1 MSIISG
7 KTEISHRREESTI
20 YNTMKINGGI
30 PLSGTVKTQG
40 AKNAALPVMAV
51 CLLLRGETLTLDN
64 VPDLYDIN
72 TMIETLE
79 SLGVTVEVKRDE
91 NSSQVIFHTPEE
103 LKWEVSE
110 TLARKMRA
118 SSLVLGPLLANCG
131 RVSLP
136 LPGGCSIGSRP
147 IDLHLKGLKQMGA
160 EIEIQNGVVHAS
172 IKGKLR
178 GRRIYLDFPS
188 VGATENL
195 MMAASLAQGET
206 IIENV
211 AREPEIDN
219 LAQVLRCVGVTV
231 ETEGAGGVRII
242 GIDKAHS
249 GRERVIPDRIEAST
263 YILAGV
269 MTNGHIKVEDL
280 VPSHIDAILA
290 KLEEAGAKFSVKKN
304 SVEIFPSK
312 KRLHP
317 VSVKTLPYPGFP
329 TDSQPQM
336 AAALSLARGVS
347 TIEESVF
354 QARFL
359 YAQELNRMGA
369 DIQISRDVA
378 IIRGVEG
385 LQGAGV
391 KATDLRAGAALII
404 AGLSAKGETRVDD
417 MIHVWRGYEAIDKK
431 LRGLG
436 ARVEL
441 I

>member
-1 MSIISG
+1 
-7 KTEISHRREESTI
+7 
-20 YNTMKINGGI
+20 MKINGGI
-30 PLSGTVKTQG
+30 PLKGTIKTQG

-51 CLLLRGETLTLDN
+51 CLLLRGQTLTLDN

-72 TMIETLE
+72 TMIALIED
-79 SLGVTVEVKRDE
+79 LGVRAEIIRDE
-91 NSSQVIFHTPEE
+91 KTSQVIFHVPEE
-103 LKWEVSE
+103 IKYEVSE
-110 TLARKMRA
+110 SLARKMRG
-118 SSLVLGPLLANCG
+118 SSLLLGPVLASCG
-131 RVSLP
+131 KVSLP
-136 LPGGCSIGSRP
+136 LPGGCSIGARP

-160 EIEIQNGVVHAS
+160 DIEIQNGVVHAS
-172 IKGKLR
+172 VKGRLR

-206 IIENV
+206 IIENI

-219 LAQVLRCVGVTV
+219 LAAALKCIGVPI
-231 ETEGAGGVRII
+231 ELEGTGGVRIQ
-242 GIDKAHS
+242 GIESCHS
-249 GRERVIPDRIEAST
+249 GHERVIPDRIEACT

-269 MTNGHIKVEDL
+269 MTNGHIKIEDI

-290 KLEEAGAKFSVKKN
+290 KLEEAGAKFSVKR
-304 SVEIFPSK
+304 SVIEIFPAK

-317 VSVKTLPYPGFP
+317 ISVKTMPYPGFP

-336 AAALSLARGVS
+336 GAALSIARGVS

-378 IIRGVEG
+378 IIRGVER
-385 LQGAGV
+385 LQGANV

-404 AGLSAKGETRVDD
+404 AGLSAEGETVVDD
-417 MIHVWRGYEAIDKK
+417 MVHVWRGYEAIDKK
-431 LRGLG
+431 LKALG
-436 ARVEL
+436 AKVEL
-441 I
+441 V

>member
-1 MSIISG
+1 MLNERIRKGERNI
-7 KTEISHRREESTI
+7 E
-20 YNTMKINGGI
+20 NTMKINGGI
-30 PLSGTVKTQG
+30 PLNGTIKTQG

-51 CLLLRGETLTLDN
+51 CLLLRGQTLTLDN

-72 TMIETLE
+72 TMTALIED
-79 SLGVTVEVKRDE
+79 LGVHAEIIRDE
-91 NSSQVIFHTPEE
+91 NKSQVIFHVPDEI
-103 LKWEVSE
+103 KYEVSE
-110 TLARKMRA
+110 NLARKMRG
-118 SSLVLGPLLANCG
+118 SSLLLGPVLASCG
-131 RVSLP
+131 KVSLP
-136 LPGGCSIGSRP
+136 LPGGCSIGARP

-160 EIEIQNGVVHAS
+160 DIEIQNGVVHAS
-172 IKGKLR
+172 VKGRLR

-206 IIENV
+206 MIENI

-219 LAQVLRCVGVTV
+219 LAAALKCIGVPV
-231 ETEGAGGVRII
+231 ELEGTGGVRIQ
-242 GIDKAHS
+242 GIESCHS
-249 GRERVIPDRIEAST
+249 GHERVIPDRIEACT

-269 MTNGHIKVEDL
+269 MTNGHIKIEDI

-290 KLEEAGAKFSVKKN
+290 KLEEAGAKFSVRRN
-304 SVEIFPSK
+304 VIEIFPSK

-317 VSVKTLPYPGFP
+317 ISVKTMPYPGFP

-336 AAALSLARGVS
+336 GAALSIARGVS

-378 IIRGVEG
+378 IIRGVER
-385 LQGAGV
+385 LQGANV

-404 AGLSAKGETRVDD
+404 AGLSAEGETVVED
-417 MIHVWRGYEAIDKK
+417 MVHVWRGYEAIDKK
-431 LRGLG
+431 LKALG
-436 ARVEL
+436 AQVEL

>member
-1 MSIISG
+1 M
-7 KTEISHRREESTI
+7 TI
-20 YNTMKINGGI
+20 ENIMKINGGI
-30 PLSGTVKTQG
+30 PLKGTIKTQG

-51 CLLLRGETLTLDN
+51 CLLLRGQTLTLDN

-72 TMIETLE
+72 TMIALIED
-79 SLGVTVEVKRDE
+79 LGVRAEIKRDE
-91 NSSQVIFHTPEE
+91 KTSQVIFHVPEE
-103 LKWEVSE
+103 IKWEVSE
-110 TLARKMRA
+110 SLARKMRG
-118 SSLVLGPLLANCG
+118 SSLLLGPVLASCG

-136 LPGGCSIGSRP
+136 LPGGCSIGARP

-160 EIEIQNGVVHAS
+160 DIEIQNGVVHAS
-172 IKGKLR
+172 VKGKLR

-206 IIENV
+206 IIENI

-219 LAQVLRCVGVTV
+219 LAAALKCIGVPV
-231 ETEGAGGVRII
+231 ELEGTGGVRIQ
-242 GIDKAHS
+242 GIESVHS
-249 GRERVIPDRIEAST
+249 GHERVIPDRIETCT

-269 MTNGHIKVEDL
+269 MTNGHIKIEDI

-290 KLEEAGAKFSVKKN
+290 KLEEAGAKFTVRRN
-304 SVEIFPSK
+304 VIEIFPSK

-317 VSVKTLPYPGFP
+317 ISVKTMPYPGFP

-336 AAALSLARGVS
+336 GAALSIARGVS

-378 IIRGVEG
+378 IIRGVEK
-385 LQGAGV
+385 LQGANV

-404 AGLSAKGETRVDD
+404 AGLAAEGETVVED
-417 MIHVWRGYEAIDKK
+417 MVHVWRGYEAIDKK
-431 LRGLG
+431 LKALG
-436 ARVEL
+436 AKVEL

>member
-1 MSIISG
+1 
-7 KTEISHRREESTI
+7 
-20 YNTMKINGGI
+20 MKITGGI
-30 PLSGTVKTQG
+30 PLKGTIKTQG

-51 CLLLRGETLTLDN
+51 ALLLRGETLTLDN
-64 VPDLYDIN
+64 VPDLYDIHSMMEILQ
-72 TMIETLE
+72 T
-79 SLGVTVEVKRDE
+79 LGVEVEYKHDGR
-91 NSSQVIFHTPEE
+91 NSQAIFRVPDE
-103 LKWEVSE
+103 LKWEVPES
-110 TLARKMRA
+110 LARKMRA
-118 SSLVLGPLLANCG
+118 SSLMLGPLLANCG

-136 LPGGCSIGSRP
+136 LPGGCSIGARP

-160 EIEIQNGVVHAS
+160 EIDIKDGVVHARV
-172 IKGKLR
+172 KGRLR

-195 MMAASLAQGET
+195 MMAASLASGET
-206 IIENV
+206 IIENI

-219 LAQVLRCVGVTV
+219 LAETLRCIGVTV
-231 ETEGAGGVRII
+231 ELEGVGGVRIK

-249 GRERVIPDRIEAST
+249 GRDKVIPDRIEACT

-269 MTNGHIKVEDL
+269 MTNGHIKVED
-280 VPSHIDAILA
+280 VIPSHIDAILA
-290 KLEEAGAKFSVKKN
+290 KMEEARAKFTVKKN
-304 SVEIFPSK
+304 VVEVFPA

-317 VSVKTLPYPGFP
+317 VTIKTMPYPGFP

-336 AAALSLARGVS
+336 AAALSLAAGVS

-369 DIQISRDVA
+369 NIQISRDVA
-378 IIRGVEG
+378 IIRGVEN
-385 LQGAGV
+385 LHGAAV

-404 AGLSAKGETRVDD
+404 AGLAAKGETRVED

-431 LRGLG
+431 LTDLG
-436 ARVEL
+436 AKVEL
-441 I
+441 M

>member
-1 MSIISG
+1 M
-7 KTEISHRREESTI
+7 
-20 YNTMKINGGI
+20 NVMKINGGI
-30 PLSGTVKTQG
+30 PLSGTVRTQG

-51 CLLLRGETLTLDN
+51 SLLLKGGVLTLEN

-72 TMIETLE
+72 TMIELLQA
-79 SLGVTVEVKRDE
+79 LGVGIEIKRDAKK
-91 NSSQVIFHTPEE
+91 SHVIFKTPDE
-103 LKWEVSE
+103 LKWEAPDSLV
-110 TLARKMRA
+110 RKMRA

-131 RVSLP
+131 KVSLP

-160 EIEIQNGVVHAS
+160 EIEIQNGVVHARV
-172 IKGKLR
+172 KGRLR

-206 IIENV
+206 IIENI

-219 LAQVLRCVGVTV
+219 LAAVLRCVGVPV
-231 ETEGAGGVRII
+231 ELEGTGGVRIQ

-249 GRERVIPDRIEAST
+249 GHEKVIPDRIEACT

-269 MTNGHIKVEDL
+269 MTNGHIKVENV

-290 KLEEAGAKFSVKKN
+290 KLEESGAKFSVRKN
-304 SVEIFPSK
+304 TVEIFPAK

-317 VSVKTLPYPGFP
+317 VTIKTMPYPGFP

-378 IIRGVEG
+378 IIRGVEK
-385 LQGAGV
+385 LQGASV

-404 AGLSAKGETRVDD
+404 AGLAAHGETTVDD
-417 MIHVWRGYEAIDKK
+417 MVHVWRGYEAIDKK
-431 LRGLG
+431 LTALG
-436 ARVEL
+436 AKVEL

>member
-1 MSIISG
+1 M
-7 KTEISHRREESTI
+7 R
-20 YNTMKINGGI
+20 INGGI
-30 PLSGTVKTQG
+30 PLNGTIKTQG

-51 CLLLRGETLTLDN
+51 CLLLRGQTLTLDN

-72 TMIETLE
+72 TMIELLKA
-79 SLGVTVEVKRDE
+79 LGVEIEINRDE
-91 NSSQVIFHTPEE
+91 KTSQVIFHVPEE

-131 RVSLP
+131 QVSLP
-136 LPGGCSIGSRP
+136 LPGGCSIGARP

-160 EIEIQNGVVHAS
+160 EIEIQNGVVHA
-172 IKGKLR
+172 KVNGRLR

-206 IIENV
+206 IIENI

-219 LAQVLRCVGVTV
+219 LASVLRCVGVPV
-231 ETEGAGGVRII
+231 ELEGTGGVRIQ
-242 GIDKAHS
+242 GIDKLHS
-249 GRERVIPDRIEAST
+249 GRERVIPDRIEACT

-269 MTNGHIKVEDL
+269 MTNGHIKVEDV

-290 KLEEAGAKFSVKKN
+290 KLEESGAKFKVKK
-304 SVEIFPSK
+304 STVEIFPSK

-317 VSVKTLPYPGFP
+317 VSIKTMPYPGFP

-336 AAALSLARGVS
+336 AAALSLGQGVS

-369 DIQISRDVA
+369 DIKIARDVA
-378 IIRGVEG
+378 IIRGVDK
-385 LQGAGV
+385 LQGALV
-391 KATDLRAGAALII
+391 KATDLRAGAALIM
-404 AGLSAKGETRVDD
+404 AGLSAEGETTVDD
-417 MIHVWRGYEAIDKK
+417 MVHVWRGYEAIDQK
-431 LRGLG
+431 LKSLG
-436 ARVEL
+436 AQVEL
-441 I
+441 L

>member
-1 MSIISG
+1 
-7 KTEISHRREESTI
+7 
-20 YNTMKINGGI
+20 MKINGGI
-30 PLSGTVKTQG
+30 PLKGTIKTQG

-51 CLLLRGETLTLDN
+51 ALLLKGQTLTLDN

-72 TMIETLE
+72 TMIELLKT
-79 SLGVTVEVKRDE
+79 LGVDIEIKRDGKT
-91 NSSQVIFHTPEE
+91 SQVIFNTPEE
-103 LKWEVSE
+103 LKWEAPDSLV
-110 TLARKMRA
+110 RKMRA

-160 EIEIQNGVVHAS
+160 EIEIQNGVVHA
-172 IKGKLR
+172 KVNGKLR

-195 MMAASLAQGET
+195 MMAASLASGET
-206 IIENV
+206 IIENI

-219 LAQVLRCVGVTV
+219 LAAVLRCIGVPV
-231 ETEGAGGVRII
+231 ELEGTGGVRIR
-242 GIDKAHS
+242 GIEKAHS
-249 GRERVIPDRIEAST
+249 GRERVIPDRIEACT

-269 MTNGHIKVEDL
+269 MTNGHIKVEDV

-290 KLEEAGAKFSVKKN
+290 KMEEAGAKFAVRKST
-304 SVEIFPSK
+304 VEIFPSK
-312 KRLHP
+312 RLHP
-317 VSVKTLPYPGFP
+317 VSIKTMPYPGFP

-336 AAALSLARGVS
+336 AAALSLAAGTS

-385 LQGAGV
+385 LQGAPV

-404 AGLSAKGETRVDD
+404 AGLAAKGETRVED
-417 MIHVWRGYEAIDKK
+417 MVHVWRGYEAIDKK
-431 LRGLG
+431 LRSLG
-436 ARVEL
+436 AQVEL
-441 I
+441 IEH

>member
-1 MSIISG
+1 
-7 KTEISHRREESTI
+7 
-20 YNTMKINGGI
+20 MKINGGI
-30 PLSGTVKTQG
+30 PLKGSIKTQG

-51 CLLLRGETLTLDN
+51 CLLLKGQSLTLDN

-72 TMIETLE
+72 TMLETLK
-79 SLGVTVEVKRDE
+79 SLGVEIER
-91 NSSQVIFHTPEE
+91 SSQNTFVFNVPEE

-110 TLARKMRA
+110 NLARKMRA

-131 RVSLP
+131 KVSLP

-172 IKGKLR
+172 VKGRLR

-206 IIENV
+206 IIENI

-219 LAQVLRCVGVTV
+219 LANVLRCIGVTV
-231 ETEGAGGVRII
+231 ELEGAGGVRIL

-249 GRERVIPDRIEAST
+249 GRERVIPDRIEACT

-269 MTNGHIKVEDL
+269 MTNGHIKIDDI

-290 KLEEAGAKFSVKKN
+290 KLEESGAKFSVKKN
-304 SVEIFPSK
+304 SIEIFPSK
-312 KRLHP
+312 KKLHP
-317 VSVKTLPYPGFP
+317 VSIKTMPYPGFP

-336 AAALSLARGVS
+336 AAALSLAKGVS

-369 DIQISRDVA
+369 DIKISRDVA
-378 IIRGVEG
+378 IIRGVDK
-385 LQGAGV
+385 LQGANV
-391 KATDLRAGAALII
+391 KATDLRAGAALIM
-404 AGLSAKGETRVDD
+404 AGLAAEGETKVED
-417 MIHVWRGYEAIDKK
+417 MVHVFRGYEAIDKK
-431 LRGLG
+431 LKSLG
-436 ARVEL
+436 AKVEL
-441 I
+441 LQ

>member
-1 MSIISG
+1 M
-7 KTEISHRREESTI
+7 TI
-20 YNTMKINGGI
+20 ENIMKINGGI
-30 PLSGTVKTQG
+30 PLKGTIKTQG

-51 CLLLRGETLTLDN
+51 CLLLRGQTLTLDN

-72 TMIETLE
+72 TMIALIED
-79 SLGVTVEVKRDE
+79 LGVHAERIRDE
-91 NSSQVIFHTPEE
+91 KNSQIIFHVPEE
-103 LKWEVSE
+103 IKWEVSE
-110 TLARKMRA
+110 SLARKMRG
-118 SSLVLGPLLANCG
+118 SSLLLGPVLASCG

-136 LPGGCSIGSRP
+136 LPGGCSIGARP

-160 EIEIQNGVVHAS
+160 DIEIQNGVVHAS
-172 IKGKLR
+172 VKGKLR

-206 IIENV
+206 IIENI

-219 LAQVLRCVGVTV
+219 LAAALKCIGVPV
-231 ETEGAGGVRII
+231 ELEGTGGVRIQ
-242 GIDKAHS
+242 GIESVHS
-249 GRERVIPDRIEAST
+249 GHERVIPDRIETCT

-269 MTNGHIKVEDL
+269 MTNGHIKIEDI

-290 KLEEAGAKFSVKKN
+290 KLEEAGAKFSVRRN
-304 SVEIFPSK
+304 VIEIFPSK

-317 VSVKTLPYPGFP
+317 ISVKTMPYPGFP

-336 AAALSLARGVS
+336 GAALSIARGVS

-378 IIRGVEG
+378 IIRGVEK
-385 LQGAGV
+385 LQGANV

-404 AGLSAKGETRVDD
+404 AGLAAEGETVVED
-417 MIHVWRGYEAIDKK
+417 MVHVWRGYEAIDKK
-431 LRGLG
+431 LKSLG
-436 ARVEL
+436 AQVEL
-441 I
+441 VS

>member
-1 MSIISG
+1 
-7 KTEISHRREESTI
+7 
-20 YNTMKINGGI
+20 MKINGGV
-30 PLSGTVKTQG
+30 PLNGTVKTQG

-51 CLLLRGETLTLDN
+51 ALLLKGQTLELDN
-64 VPDLYDIN
+64 VPNLHDIN
-72 TMIETLE
+72 TMLDLLR
-79 SLGVTVEVKRDE
+79 SLGVDATLKD
-91 NSSQVIFHTPEE
+91 SHATLKTPAE
-103 LKWEVSE
+103 LNCEVSE
-110 TLARKMRA
+110 ELARKMRA
-118 SSLVLGPLLANCG
+118 SSLMLGPLLANCG

-160 EIEIQNGVVHAS
+160 DIEIQNGVVHAS
-172 IKGKLR
+172 VKGRLR

-206 IIENV
+206 IIENI

-219 LAQVLRCVGVTV
+219 LAATLRCVGVPV
-231 ETEGAGGVRII
+231 ELEGTGGVRIQ
-242 GIDKAHS
+242 GITKAHS
-249 GRERVIPDRIEAST
+249 GHDRVIPDRIEACT

-269 MTNGHIKVEDL
+269 ITNGHVRVEDV

-290 KLEEAGAKFSVKKN
+290 KMEEAGAKFTVRKN
-304 SVEIFPSK
+304 VVEVFPSK
-312 KRLHP
+312 KKLHP
-317 VSVKTLPYPGFP
+317 VSIKTMPYPGFP

-336 AAALSLARGVS
+336 AATLAVSRGVS

-378 IIRGVEG
+378 VIRGVDK
-385 LQGAGV
+385 LHGAGV
-391 KATDLRAGAALII
+391 KATDLRAGAALIM
-404 AGLSAKGETRVDD
+404 AGLAAEGETTIDD
-417 MIHVWRGYEAIDKK
+417 MVHVWRGYEAIDQK
-431 LRGLG
+431 LRALG
-436 ARVEL
+436 AKVEL
-441 I
+441 V

>member
-1 MSIISG
+1 MMKISG
-7 KTEISHRREESTI
+7 GK
-20 YNTMKINGGI
+20 
-30 PLSGTVKTQG
+30 PLQGTVKTQG
-40 AKNAALPVMAV
+40 AKNAALPVMAAA
-51 CLLLRGETLTLDN
+51 LLLKGQTLTLDN

-72 TMIETLE
+72 TMIELIRT
-79 SLGVTVEVKRDE
+79 LGVDVAFKDAKAVFTV
-91 NSSQVIFHTPEE
+91 PED

-118 SSLVLGPLLANCG
+118 SSIVLGPLLANCG

-160 EIEIQNGVVHAS
+160 DIEIQNGVVHAS
-172 IKGKLR
+172 VKGKLR

-195 MMAASLAQGET
+195 MMAASLEQGET
-206 IIENV
+206 IIENI

-219 LAQVLRCVGVTV
+219 LAATLRCIGVPV
-231 ETEGAGGVRII
+231 ELEGTGGVRIQ
-242 GIDKAHS
+242 GIDRAHS
-249 GRERVIPDRIEAST
+249 GRERVIPDRIEACT

-269 MTNGHIKVEDL
+269 MTNGHIRVEDV

-290 KLEEAGAKFSVKKN
+290 KLEEAGAKFSVKRN
-304 SVEIFPSK
+304 TVEIFPSK
-312 KRLHP
+312 RKLHP
-317 VSVKTLPYPGFP
+317 VSIKTMPYPGFP

-336 AAALSLARGVS
+336 AAALSISRGVS

-378 IIRGVEG
+378 IIRGVNH

-404 AGLSAKGETRVDD
+404 AGLAAEGETTVDD
-417 MIHVWRGYEAIDKK
+417 MVHVWRGYEAIDEK
-431 LRGLG
+431 LRALG
-436 ARVEL
+436 AEVEL
-441 I
+441 V

>member
-1 MSIISG
+1 
-7 KTEISHRREESTI
+7 
-20 YNTMKINGGI
+20 MKINGGI
-30 PLSGTVKTQG
+30 PLNGTVKTQG

-51 CLLLRGETLTLDN
+51 SLLLRGQSLTLDN
-64 VPDLYDIN
+64 VPDLHDIN
-72 TMIETLE
+72 TMIETLK
-79 SLGVTVEVKRDE
+79 SLGVEVEINRDSK
-91 NSSQVIFHTPEE
+91 SSQVIFRTPDE
-103 LKWEVSE
+103 LKYEVSE
-110 TLARKMRA
+110 ALARKMRA

-131 RVSLP
+131 KVSLP

-160 EIEIQNGVVHAS
+160 EIEIQNGVVHAHV
-172 IKGKLR
+172 KGRLR

-195 MMAASLAQGET
+195 MMAASLASGET
-206 IIENV
+206 IIENI

-219 LAQVLRCVGVTV
+219 LASVLRCIGVPV
-231 ETEGAGGVRII
+231 ELEGTGGVRIR
-242 GIDKAHS
+242 GIEKAHS
-249 GRERVIPDRIEAST
+249 GRERVIPDRIEACT

-269 MTNGHIKVEDL
+269 MTNGHIKVEDV

-290 KLEEAGAKFSVKKN
+290 KMEEAGAKFAVRKST
-304 SVEIFPSK
+304 VEIFPSN

-317 VSVKTLPYPGFP
+317 VSIKTMPYPGFP

-336 AAALSLARGVS
+336 AAALSLATGTS

-385 LQGAGV
+385 LQGAPV

-404 AGLSAKGETRVDD
+404 AGLAAEGETRVED
-417 MIHVWRGYEAIDKK
+417 MVHVWRGYEAIDKK
-431 LRGLG
+431 LRSLG
-436 ARVEL
+436 AQVEL
-441 I
+441 VEH

>member
-1 MSIISG
+1 M
-7 KTEISHRREESTI
+7 R
-20 YNTMKINGGI
+20 INGGI
-30 PLSGTVKTQG
+30 PLNGTIKTQG

-51 CLLLRGETLTLDN
+51 CLLLRGQTLTLDN

-72 TMIETLE
+72 TMIELLKA
-79 SLGVTVEVKRDE
+79 LGVEIEVNRDE
-91 NSSQVIFHTPEE
+91 KTSQVIFHVPEE

-131 RVSLP
+131 KVSLP

-160 EIEIQNGVVHAS
+160 EIEIQNGVVHAE

-195 MMAASLAQGET
+195 MMAASLASGET
-206 IIENV
+206 IIENI

-219 LAQVLRCVGVTV
+219 LATTLRCIGVPV
-231 ETEGAGGVRII
+231 ELEGTGGVRIQ

-249 GRERVIPDRIEAST
+249 GHDRVIPDRIEACT

-269 MTNGHIKVEDL
+269 MTNGHIKVEDV

-290 KLEEAGAKFSVKKN
+290 KLEESGAKFSVKKHI
-304 SVEIFPSK
+304 VETFPSK
-312 KRLHP
+312 RKLHP
-317 VSVKTLPYPGFP
+317 VSIKTMPYPGFP

-336 AAALSLARGVS
+336 AAALSIAKGVS

-378 IIRGVEG
+378 IIRGVDK
-385 LQGAGV
+385 LQGALV

-404 AGLSAKGETRVDD
+404 AGLAAEGETIVED
-417 MIHVWRGYEAIDKK
+417 MVHVWRGYEAIDKK
-431 LRGLG
+431 LRALG
-436 ARVEL
+436 AQVEL

>member
-1 MSIISG
+1 MKISG
-7 KTEISHRREESTI
+7 GK
-20 YNTMKINGGI
+20 
-30 PLSGTVKTQG
+30 PLQGTVKTQG
-40 AKNAALPVMAV
+40 AKNAALPVMAAA
-51 CLLLRGETLTLDN
+51 LLLKGQTLTLDN

-72 TMIETLE
+72 TMIELIRT
-79 SLGVTVEVKRDE
+79 LGVDVAFKDAKAVFTV
-91 NSSQVIFHTPEE
+91 PED

-118 SSLVLGPLLANCG
+118 SSIVLGPLLANCG

-160 EIEIQNGVVHAS
+160 DIEIQNGVVHAS
-172 IKGKLR
+172 VKGKLR

-206 IIENV
+206 IIENI

-219 LAQVLRCVGVTV
+219 LAATLRCIGVPV
-231 ETEGAGGVRII
+231 ELEGTGGVRIQ
-242 GIDKAHS
+242 GIDRAHS
-249 GRERVIPDRIEAST
+249 GRERVIPDRIEACT

-269 MTNGHIKVEDL
+269 MTNGHIRVEDV

-290 KLEEAGAKFSVKKN
+290 KLEEAGAKFSVKRN
-304 SVEIFPSK
+304 TVEIFPSK
-312 KRLHP
+312 RKLHP
-317 VSVKTLPYPGFP
+317 VSIKTMPYPGFP

-336 AAALSLARGVS
+336 AAALSISRGVS

-378 IIRGVEG
+378 IIRGVNH

-404 AGLSAKGETRVDD
+404 AGLAAEGETTVDD
-417 MIHVWRGYEAIDKK
+417 MVHVWRGYEAIDEK
-431 LRGLG
+431 LRALG
-436 ARVEL
+436 AEVEL
-441 I
+441 V

>member
-1 MSIISG
+1 
-7 KTEISHRREESTI
+7 
-20 YNTMKINGGI
+20 MKINGGI

-51 CLLLRGETLTLDN
+51 SLLLKGETLTLDN
-64 VPDLYDIN
+64 VPDLYDIH

-79 SLGVTVEVKRDE
+79 SLGVECDIKRDSK
-91 NSSQVIFHTPEE
+91 SSQVIFHTPDE
-103 LKWEVSE
+103 LKYEVSE

-131 RVSLP
+131 KVSLP

-160 EIEIQNGVVHAS
+160 DIDIQNGVVHAS
-172 IKGKLR
+172 VKGRLR

-219 LAQVLRCVGVTV
+219 LAQVLRCIGVTV
-231 ETEGAGGVRII
+231 ESEGAGGVRII
-242 GIDKAHS
+242 GIDRAHS
-249 GRERVIPDRIEAST
+249 GHERVIPDRIEACT

-290 KLEEAGAKFSVKKN
+290 KLEEAGAKFSVKK
-304 SVEIFPSK
+304 STVEIFPSK
-312 KRLHP
+312 KKLHP
-317 VSVKTLPYPGFP
+317 ITVKTMPYPGFP

-336 AAALSLARGVS
+336 AAALSIAKGVS

-378 IIRGVEG
+378 IIRGVEK

-404 AGLSAKGETRVDD
+404 AGLSAEGETRVDD
-417 MIHVWRGYEAIDKK
+417 MIHVWRGYEAIDEK

-441 I
+441 V

>member
-1 MSIISG
+1 
-7 KTEISHRREESTI
+7 
-20 YNTMKINGGI
+20 MKIHGGL

-40 AKNAALPVMAV
+40 AKNAALPVMAA
-51 CLLLRGETLTLDN
+51 CLLLQGGTLTLDN
-64 VPDLYDIN
+64 VPDLYDIH
-72 TMIETLE
+72 TMLDLIR
-79 SLGVTVEVKRDE
+79 SLGVDVAFRDSKAVFTV
-91 NSSQVIFHTPEE
+91 PE
-103 LKWEVSE
+103 S
-110 TLARKMRA
+110 LARKMRA
-118 SSLVLGPLLANCG
+118 SSIVLGPMLANCG

-147 IDLHLKGLKQMGA
+147 IDIHLKGLKQMGA
-160 EIEIQNGVVHAS
+160 DIEIKDGIVHAS
-172 IKGKLR
+172 VSGRLR

-206 IIENV
+206 IIENI

-219 LAQVLRCVGVTV
+219 LASVLRCLGVPV
-231 ETEGAGGVRII
+231 ELEGTGGVRIQ
-242 GIDKAHS
+242 GIEKAKS
-249 GRERVIPDRIEAST
+249 GREKVIPDRIEACT

-269 MTNGHIKVEDL
+269 MTNGHIRVENV

-290 KLEEAGAKFSVKKN
+290 KLEESGAKFTVRRN
-304 SVEIFPSK
+304 TVEVFPSK

-317 VSVKTLPYPGFP
+317 VGIKTMPYPGFP
-329 TDSQPQM
+329 TDVQPQM
-336 AAALSLARGVS
+336 AALLSISRGVS

-378 IIRGVEG
+378 VIRGVEK
-385 LQGAGV
+385 LHGAAV
-391 KATDLRAGAALII
+391 KATDLRAGAALIM
-404 AGLSAKGETRVDD
+404 AGLAAEGETTVDD
-417 MIHVWRGYEAIDKK
+417 MVHVWRGYEAIDQK
-431 LRGLG
+431 LRALG